1 MEELTGN
8 GITVFTGKG
17 TAKLEPPGDKVGR
30 GGSTAMNELEIM
42 AVNSR
47 RFAKNSQTNSPQN
60 IARTAKIET
69 FRF

>member
-8 GITVFTGKG
+8 GITVFTRKG